1 MSITVVGSVALDTVE
16 TPYGKSESEL
26 GGAAT
31 YFSISASFFTRVN
44 MIGVIGNDFPEEYIQ
59 ILKSRNINLDGL
71 KRVEGKTFRWS
82 GRYHRDI
89 NQRDTLDTQLNVFET
104 FTPTI
109 SKEISQVPYLF
120 LGNIHP
126 SLQLDV
132 LRQAFPRFTGMDT
145 MNLWIETTPEDLQEV
160 LSRIDILFIND
171 SEAKQLS
178 GEENLKKASREI
190 LTLGPDILVIK
201 KGEHGC
207 LVFFEDEDIFSL
219 PAYLLEDVVDPTGA
233 GDSFAGGFMGY
244 IAYRNSIDP
253 EVLKEATVVGTV
265 IASFTCE
272 SFGPRRLLSLTGEEL
287 KNRCY
292 EFLTQTRIE
301 SLPQFPF

>member
-190 LTLGPDILVIK
+190 LNLGPDVLVIK

-301 SLPQFPF
+301 SPPQFPF